1 MHNCNLTR
9 LTNTS
14 KTGPNFLLGTCLLAG
29 NCFAFSIALAATN
42 SASAFASRP
51 HVICI
56 VADDL
61 RGDVLSVYGGP
72 VPMPNLER
80 LAARGC
86 RFDRIVC
93 GYPICHVSR
102 TEILTGRAMV
112 AEASDGRAIPFQA
125 EWSVWP
131 RVMRQSG
138 WHTVHAGKW
147 HVRGKPQELRYDRTE
162 ALFSG
167 GAAGASLT
175 YPLDATERPVTGYRG
190 WTFKADD
197 GDAVFEWGVGLTP
210 ETDRRIADGALR
222 VIDSFSV
229 EADRSLFLHVNL
241 TAPHDPLLWPEEMKE
256 RYRPESVTLPA
267 NFRPGHPFDH
277 GNSGGRDETIV
288 PPPRTRDE
296 VRCQHAVYFA
306 LAEHID
312 VQVGRIL
319 EALQQRGMLENSL
332 IIFTS
337 DQGMAIGSHGLMG
350 KQNQYEHTA
359 NVPLLISGPGIPAG
373 VVITAQGA
381 LRDLFPTVCD
391 LCELPVPPSVQ
402 GKSWLPAVRDE
413 HSAFGRSEFG
423 YFTDT
428 QRMIR
433 SEDGWKLIW
442 YPRLSHEQLFHVPSD
457 PDELEDLS
465 NHPAHRVRKLRLRKE
480 LLSWLHEHHDPV
492 ASRQ

>member
-1 MHNCNLTR
+1 MNFCCAAFSLLFLR
-9 LTNTS
+9 
-14 KTGPNFLLGTCLLAG
+14 TGLLARACLALG
-29 NCFAFSIALAATN
+29 VGLAATA
-42 SASAFASRP
+42 STSAFASRP

-72 VPMPNLER
+72 VPTPNLER

-112 AEASDGRAIPFQA
+112 AEASDGKAVPFQA
-125 EWSVWP
+125 EWSLWP
-131 RVMRQSG
+131 RVMRQAG

-147 HVRGKPQELRYDRTE
+147 HVRGKPRELGYDGTE
-162 ALFSG
+162 ALFSSG
-167 GAAGASLT
+167 GAAGDSLT
-175 YPLDATERPVTGYRG
+175 FPLSATGRPVTGYRG
-190 WTFKADD
+190 WTFKAEN
-197 GDAVFEWGVGLTP
+197 GDAVIKWGVGLTP
-210 ETDRRIADGALR
+210 ETDRRIGDGAVR
-222 VIDSFSV
+222 SVESFSA
-229 EADRSLFLHVNL
+229 ERDRSLFLHVNFA
-241 TAPHDPLLWPEEMKE
+241 APHDPLHWPEGMVE
-256 RYRPESVTLPA
+256 RYRPESVTLPL
-267 NFRPGHPFDH
+267 NFRPEHPFDH
-277 GNSGGRDETIV
+277 GNAGGRDESIV
-288 PPPRTRDE
+288 PPPRTRDQ
-296 VRCQHAVYFA
+296 VRRQHAVYFA
-306 LAEHID
+306 LAEQID
-312 VQVGRIL
+312 LQVGRVL
-319 EALQQRGMLENSL
+319 DALQHRGMLENSL

-373 VVITAQGA
+373 GVVPAQGA

-391 LCELPVPPSVQ
+391 LCELPVPTSVQ
-402 GKSWLPAVRDE
+402 GRSWLPAIRDQ
-413 HSAFGRSEFG
+413 RSPSTRTEFG

-442 YPRLSHEQLFHVPSD
+442 YPDLGREQLFHVPSD
-457 PDELEDLS
+457 PDELQDLS
-465 NHPAHRVRKLRLRKE
+465 DYPAHQSRKRRLRKV
-480 LLSWLHEHHDPV
+480 LLSWLREQHDPV